1 MRIQVIM
8 ENTSH
13 SDCSCEHGLSLYIE
27 TNDTHILF
35 DMGQSNHL
43 FENADILGLDLSR
56 VNYAVISHGHY
67 DHIGGLGFFLKKYKK
82 PVYIQSTAKTEFLS
96 CRQSCKSIGISSDL
110 YNDELIVWT
119 HEDYSLSNHIHLMT
133 NLSDHW
139 SRPEM
144 NQHLFKMQNNV
155 KVEDDFNHEQSL
167 VVEEGENLIIVT
179 GCSHNGILNIIESVH
194 MKFGRYPNTVIG
206 GFHLSSDKRNTV
218 DSHIDEVGHRL
229 KFLKIKCYTG
239 HCTGQLGFEK
249 LKDLLDE
256 QIESLHVGK
265 TILI

>member
-13 SDCSCEHGLSLYIE
+13 SKCSCEHGLSLYIE
-27 TNDTHILF
+27 TNDTRILF
-35 DMGQSNHL
+35 DMGQSNQI
-43 FENADILGLDLSR
+43 FENANALGLDLSR
-56 VNYAVISHGHY
+56 VDFAVISHGHY
-67 DHIGGLGFFLKKYKK
+67 DHIGGLVYFLKKYRK

-96 CRQSCKSIGISSDL
+96 CRQTCKSIGISSDL

-119 HEDYSLSNHIHLMT
+119 HEDHSISNRIYLIT
-133 NLSDHW
+133 NHSDHW
-139 SRPEM
+139 PRPEM

-155 KVEDDFNHEQSL
+155 RVEDDFNHEQSL
-167 VVEEGENLIIVT
+167 VVEEGEHLILIT

-194 MKFGRYPNTVIG
+194 MKFGRYPNSVIG

-218 DSHIDEVGHRL
+218 DSHIDEVGQQL
-229 KFLKIKCYTG
+229 KALEIKCYSG
-239 HCTGQLGFEK
+239 HCTGHLGFEI
-249 LKDLLDE
+249 LKIVLGNQIDE
-256 QIESLHVGK
+256 IYVGK